1 MKNEKYLQEI
11 MANMD
16 GLESS
21 LKELRN
27 VLVCEFDVRNST
39 EVDSVVLKRISQD
52 LDEAKEFVRLANKLS
67 DRFLQELMK

>member
-27 VLVCEFDVRNST
+27 VLVC
-39 EVDSVVLKRISQD
+39 
-52 LDEAKEFVRLANKLS
+52 
-67 DRFLQELMK
+67 